1 VRLQSREDC
10 ARSAELKGKNV
21 VVVGAS
27 NIVGKP
33 MALMLMQRG
42 ATVSICQAKT
52 KDLAQY
58 TMLADILIVAAGR
71 PNLILPQMIKT
82 GAVITDVGINRLLDG
97 PIVCDVDFKACGKG
111 VLHQAGS
118 GWRGPD
124 DGNDTSCKYDRIR
137 QAGRR

>member
-27 NIVGKP
+27 IVGSRWRACSCNAGRP
-33 MALMLMQRG
+33 S
-42 ATVSICQAKT
+42 VSVRRKT

-58 TMLADILIVAAGR
+58 TILADILIVAAGR
-71 PNLILPQMIKT
+71 PNLILPQMVKT
-82 GAVITDVGINRLLDG
+82 GAVITDVGIKRLLDG
-97 PIVCDVDFKACGKG
+97 PLVCDVDFKACGKG
-111 VLHQAGS
+111 VLHHAGS